1 MLLELLNELLND
13 LSPFYLYLSLVI
25 ANLHL
30 GFLQFDL
37 QYRSFEN
44 QIYIRKCHDVQFR
57 LLPKLKIIPRII
69 ELRNWICT
77 ITKRID
83 SIDDSEAPSF
93 FVTLITKRQ
102 GGKKWSQNLYSL
114 TLKNIA
120 FF

>member
-25 ANLHL
+25 SNFHL
-30 GFLQFDL
+30 GFLQFGL

-44 QIYIRKCHDVQFR
+44 QIYIRKCHNVQFR
-57 LLPKLKIIPRII
+57 LLPKLKITPRII
-69 ELRNWICT
+69 ELRTWICT
-77 ITKRID
+77 ITKKTE
-83 SIDDSEAPSF
+83 SVDDPEAPS
-93 FVTLITKRQ
+93 LSINIMIKRQ

-114 TLKNIA
+114 SLKNIA

>member
-13 LSPFYLYLSLVI
+13 LSPFYLYLSLII

-30 GFLQFDL
+30 EFLQLGL

-44 QIYIRKCHDVQFR
+44 HLYIRKCHDVQFR

-69 ELRNWICT
+69 ELRNWICM
-77 ITKRID
+77 ITKRIE
-83 SIDDSEAPSF
+83 SVDDSEAPSL
-93 FVTLITKRQ
+93 FVNLRIQRQ

-114 TLKNIA
+114 SLKNIA